1 MKTYKITKGNKQYI
15 IKAKDTYSA
24 VVKLRTILKD
34 QKQIAKFIKSNN
46 GDIAEGFIMETN
58 KGFTFTSPQ
67 NPKDDKDFSTQKLA
81 EIHANKLGY
90 VKDNKPIKDSDK
102 DNEQERNK
110 KIQQFANKTGLSFI
124 DAKRM
129 LEEIESG
136 DDSYYEKMSEM
147 LRDDRL
153 SPMTY
158 KKLKEMGYNSD
169 KWANLTQEEANKIVA
184 KSETSSKPKTETPKQ
199 ETKQSKNN
207 SGAVKS
213 EPGNSINPDL
223 VKKYP
228 NLHKDLGNLASAN
241 KAVRSLCNS
250 NNVEDR
256 ERGYALSNKIAAYLD
271 KHYSDTLGDNL
282 GADSLLDAIGDED
295 KFEKVFLDILEN
307 GKPKDAPEKTESTQS
322 ENASEKT
329 ESTQPEEGPSKELQK
344 LLTHKPTANFEA
356 AIKHTQAL
364 WNQIDKDIAKRG
376 SNVVKASD
384 GSDYTF
390 DITDGSSYSK
400 AYKAALAGAPVKVN
414 GYEAKIENLTPDEYL
429 RACAKQKGQTVEQLI
444 KDRKDKSYTNLVKEL
459 GKSKT
464 INNSIWL
471 DQSSLQQEG
480 IHRAMALK
488 KLGVKTIPTLV
499 VSNKRV
505 PYNQSDKYLS
515 FNK

>member
-1 MKTYKITKGNKQYI
+1 MKTYKITRGNKQYV

-24 VVKLRTILKD
+24 VAKLQTFLKD
-34 QKQIAKFIKSNN
+34 QKQVAKFTKFNN
-46 GDIAEGFIMETN
+46 GDVAEGFIMETN

-90 VKDNKPIKDSDK
+90 VKDSKPI
-102 DNEQERNK
+102 E
-110 KIQQFANKTGLSFI
+110 
-124 DAKRM
+124 
-129 LEEIESG
+129 
-136 DDSYYEKMSEM
+136 
-147 LRDDRL
+147 DDRL

-169 KWANLTQEEANKIVA
+169 KWKNLTQEEANKIVA
-184 KSETSSKPKTETPKQ
+184 KSETSAKPKTEAPKQ
-199 ETKQSKNN
+199 ETKQPKNN
-207 SGAVKS
+207 SSAVKS
-213 EPGNSINPDL
+213 ELGNTLSPDL

-241 KAVRSLCNS
+241 RAVQSLYNS

-256 ERGYALSNKIAAYLD
+256 KRGYALSNKIAAYLD
-271 KHYSDTLGDNL
+271 KHYPDTLGDYL

-295 KFEKVFLDILEN
+295 KFEEVFLDILEN
-307 GKPKDAPEKTESTQS
+307 GKPKDAP
-322 ENASEKT
+322 EKT

-444 KDRKDKSYTNLVKEL
+444 EDRKDKNYTNLVKEL